1 MPVGELLRRTSSAE
15 LTEWMAYEQ
24 MAGPLGPARQD
35 ILFAQLCAVVANSQR
50 DKKSKKAKPKDFLP
64 DWDKG
69 RGEPQ
74 TWQQTKGMAQA
85 LNAAFGGTVNG
96 KPTKADTP
104 PKRPARRYQV
114 REQDHLATV
123 VDTRTDRVEWTGLDK
138 AQAAEV
144 ADRMNTTT

>member
-24 MAGPLGPARQD
+24 LAGPLGPARTD
-35 ILFAQLCAVVANSQR
+35 ILVAQLCAVVANSQK

-85 LNAAFGGTVNG
+85 LNAAFGGTVDG
-96 KPTKADTP
+96 KPTKADAP
-104 PKRPARRYQV
+104 PRRPARRYQV
-114 REQDHLATV
+114 REQDHLHTV
-123 VDTRTDRVEWTGLDK
+123 VDARTDHVEWTGLDK
-138 AQAAEV
+138 AQAAEI